1 MTPEQSAEVR
11 RLFEDRFLGQ
21 RDEVWFQS
29 YLGAVQDVAAA
40 DGPTFRSSAFQ
51 RRLWEL
57 DEVSSV
63 GAGNSVTV
71 TGAYAD
77 AEVVDALWRLREWS
91 PPDGVVERARAFD
104 DRFDEILAIVHPR
117 HNARRPSAR
126 LARIFAA
133 LRPDDV
139 LCLLDWHRTA
149 AFREW
154 LQVPR
159 QDLRLMGQHVVCRDA
174 LREALPGERGV
185 ERLVSVSQFSWF
197 VWSHV
202 LMPRDPT
209 APTPVEEA
217 PRATATPRLVLL
229 PAKAQRKG
237 INYLTRNLDLLL
249 AMAQASENGI
259 DRASLDARIAEEAPA
274 MSAGT
279 RAQLLAHGPALG
291 LLTFEGGT
299 YKPTASGLAL
309 LDGTPPAEVLTPTMV
324 RVVFGFAQILDDLG
338 RNATMTRA
346 GIAQACRGYYPRWT
360 TDFAPNQL
368 VAWMRDLGLVDV
380 AGVGTLASVT
390 LTDAGEHWRGGLPAD
405 VKQEAYLLADERPD
419 EPAAVTGPSAATP
432 VDVLRVPTL
441 ASVLERFRGDG
452 DLSTLVFDD
461 EQVALVHAAVHA
473 ARGKRFAL
481 LAGLSGT
488 GKTSMARG
496 YARAYCLALGL
507 DPAAHYEQVA
517 VLPDWTDPTGLLG
530 FVNPLST
537 PPTFGET
544 EALRLVL
551 AAAADPA
558 APYFLCLDEM
568 NLARVE
574 HYFAPFLSAMEGRGG
589 QLTIHAGRDPVDGIP
604 PRVAWP
610 TNLFVFGTVN
620 MDETTHPFSDKVLD
634 RAFTFE
640 FWDVDLEGWRAAA
653 TARGESAAAVAAAFP
668 ALDALATALRPAR
681 RHFGY
686 RTCDEVVGFVAAW
699 EGDGVTA
706 ALDAAVLA
714 KVLPKV
720 RGDDGGA
727 LPKAIATAMA
737 VCDAHGL
744 TRSAEKLNRM
754 AETLSSV
761 GAVRFWS

>member
-1 MTPEQSAEVR
+1 MTPERLGEVR
-11 RLFEDRFLGQ
+11 KLFEERFLDQ
-21 RDEVWFQS
+21 QDEDWFQS
-29 YLGAVQDVAAA
+29 YLQAVQDVAAA
-40 DGPTFRSSAFQ
+40 DEPTFRTSAFQ

-63 GAGNSVTV
+63 GMGNSVTV
-71 TGAYAD
+71 TGAYVD
-77 AEVVDALWRLREWS
+77 VEVIDALWRLREWS
-91 PPDGVVERARAFD
+91 PPDSVIERAKAFD
-104 DRFDEILAIVHPR
+104 DRFDEILGIVHQR
-117 HNARRPSAR
+117 HNTRRPLAR

-139 LCLLDWHRTA
+139 LCLLDWQRIA

-159 QDLRLMGQHVVCRDA
+159 QGLDRMGQHVVCRDA
-174 LREALPGERGV
+174 LRDALPGGGEV
-185 ERLVSVSQFSWF
+185 DRLVSLSQFSWF

-202 LMPRDPT
+202 LVPQDPA
-209 APTPVEEA
+209 APAPVDEA
-217 PRATATPRLVLL
+217 PRATATPPLVLL

-249 AMAQASENGI
+249 AMAQAAENGI

-274 MSAGT
+274 MSANT
-279 RAQLLAHGPALG
+279 RAQLLAQAPALG
-291 LLTFEGGT
+291 LLTFEKGT

-309 LDGTPPAEVLTPTMV
+309 LDGTPPGEVLTPTMV

-338 RNATMTRA
+338 RNASMTRA
-346 GIAQACRGYYPRWT
+346 EIAQACRGYYPRWT
-360 TDFAPNQL
+360 SDFAPNQL

-380 AGVGTLASVT
+380 TGAGATASVS
-390 LTDAGEHWRGGLPAD
+390 LTDAGEHWRGGLPANM
-405 VKQEAYLLADERPD
+405 KQEAYLLTDERPD
-419 EPAAVTGPSAATP
+419 EPTIAAAASSTP
-432 VDVLRVPTL
+432 LDVLKTPSL
-441 ASVLERFRGDG
+441 ASVLECFRNDG
-452 DLSTLVFDD
+452 DLATLVFDD
-461 EQVALVHAAVHA
+461 DQVALVHAAVHA

-496 YARAYCLALGL
+496 YARAYSLALGL
-507 DPAAHYEQVA
+507 DPGTHYEQVA

-530 FVNPLST
+530 FVNPLVD
-537 PPTFGET
+537 PPTYRET

-551 AAAADPA
+551 AAVANPA

-589 QLTIHAGRDPVDGIP
+589 LLTIHAGRDPVDGIP

-610 TNLFVFGTVN
+610 ANLFVFGTVN

-640 FWDVDLEGWRAAA
+640 FWDVDLEGWRSAV
-653 TARGESAAAVAAAFP
+653 TARGESAAAIAAAFP
-668 ALDALATALRPAR
+668 VLDALAAALRPAR

-699 EGDGVTA
+699 GGAEVTA

-714 KVLPKV
+714 KVLPKI

-727 LPKAIATAMA
+727 LPKAIAAATA
-737 VCDAHGL
+737 VCEAHGL
-744 TRSAEKLNRM
+744 TRSAGKLTRM
-754 AETLSSV
+754 GETLSSV